1 MRVMWD
7 TLDTV
12 CILYMYL
19 YVCFS
24 MTETMRTQGEMDVLE
39 TLYRKGEK
47 LLGYLGHSGFDYA
60 RDTSDIWNM
69 F

>member
-1 MRVMWD
+1 
-7 TLDTV
+7 
-12 CILYMYL
+12 
-19 YVCFS
+19 
-24 MTETMRTQGEMDVLE
+24 MTETMRTQGVMDVLE

-47 LLGYLGHSGFDYA
+47 LLGYLGHSGFEYA